1 MEQKNKKDE
10 AGRTPKPSNA
20 PVALDESML
29 DEVTGG
35 AGGGAFGNVP
45 RVKEYDYNDDIRSRV

>member
-10 AGRTPKPSNA
+10 TGRTPKPSNE
-20 PVALDESML
+20 PMELDESML

-35 AGGGAFGNVP
+35 AFGAFGDVP
-45 RVKEYDYNDDIRSRV
+45 RVKEYDYNDNIRSRV